1 MTNYIIETQQL
12 SKDFSGELS
21 VNQLS
26 IHVKKNEIYG
36 FLGPNGAG
44 KSTTMKMLLGLLQP
58 SHGSIKLFGKDFN
71 SNQIALLSDVGSLIE
86 EPSYYA
92 NLTGYENLQII
103 QKLLKLPKENID
115 KVLKIVRLYEQKDKL
130 VKNYSLGMKQ
140 RLGIALAIVKFPKLL
155 ILDEPTNGLDPAGIQ
170 EIRELIKSLPQ
181 RYDMTVIISSHILSE
196 IEQMATTV
204 GIINCGKL
212 LFEGNLAELE
222 EDEKYLFETSDDFT
236 AETLLAS
243 KGFEINKETG
253 LILNNYNK
261 VSIAA
266 AVRLLV
272 DNGID
277 IYQVR
282 MVRKSLEEVFLDMTG
297 RGKGSVL

>member
-1 MTNYIIETQQL
+1 MNNYIIETKQL
-12 SKDFSGELS
+12 SKDFSGEAA

-26 IHVKKNEIYG
+26 IHVRKNEIYG

-44 KSTTMKMLLGLLQP
+44 KSTAMKMLLGLLQP
-58 SHGSIKLFGKDFN
+58 THGSIRLFDKNFD
-71 SNQIALLSDVGSLIE
+71 SNQIALLSSVGSLIE

-92 NLTGYENLQII
+92 NLTGYENLEII
-103 QKLLKLPKENID
+103 QRLLKLPKENID
-115 KVLKIVRLYEQKDKL
+115 KVLKIVKLYEQKDKL

-140 RLGIALAIVKFPKLL
+140 RLGIALAIIKFPKLL

-181 RYDMTVIISSHILSE
+181 KYDMTVIISSHILSE

-204 GIINCGKL
+204 GIINKGKL
-212 LFEGNLAELE
+212 LFEGQLTELE
-222 EDEKYLFETSDDFT
+222 EDEKYLFETSDDAL
-236 AETLLAS
+236 AEQLLMR
-243 KGFEINKETG
+243 KGLELEENQSIVLKD
-253 LILNNYNK
+253 YNK
-261 VSIAA
+261 TNIAA
-266 AVRLLV
+266 AVKVLV
-272 DNGID
+272 ANDID

-297 RGKGSVL
+297 REGGVL

>member
-1 MTNYIIETQQL
+1 MNNYIIETKQL
-12 SKDFSGELS
+12 SKNFSGEAA

-26 IHVKKNEIYG
+26 IHVRKNEIYG

-44 KSTTMKMLLGLLQP
+44 KSTAMKMLLGLLQP
-58 SHGSIKLFGKDFN
+58 THGSIRLFDKNFD
-71 SNQIALLSDVGSLIE
+71 SNQIALLSSVGSLIE

-92 NLTGYENLQII
+92 NLTGYENLEII
-103 QKLLKLPKENID
+103 QRLLKLPKENID
-115 KVLKIVRLYEQKDKL
+115 KVLKIVKLYEQKDKL

-140 RLGIALAIVKFPKLL
+140 RLGIALAIIKFPKLL

-181 RYDMTVIISSHILSE
+181 KYDMTVIISSHILSE

-204 GIINCGKL
+204 GIINKGKL
-212 LFEGNLAELE
+212 LFEGQLTELE
-222 EDEKYLFETSDDFT
+222 EDEKYLFETSDDAL
-236 AETLLAS
+236 AEQLLMR
-243 KGFEINKETG
+243 KGFELEENQSI
-253 LILNNYNK
+253 ILKDYNK
-261 VSIAA
+261 ANIAA
-266 AVRLLV
+266 AVKVLV
-272 DNGID
+272 ANDID

-297 RGKGSVL
+297 REGGVL

>member
-1 MTNYIIETQQL
+1 MNNYIIETKQL
-12 SKDFSGELS
+12 SKDFSGEAA

-26 IHVKKNEIYG
+26 IHVRKNEIYG

-44 KSTTMKMLLGLLQP
+44 KSTAMKMLLGLLQP
-58 SHGSIKLFGKDFN
+58 THGSIRLFDKNFD
-71 SNQIALLSDVGSLIE
+71 SNQIALLSSVGSLIE

-92 NLTGYENLQII
+92 NLTGYENLEII
-103 QKLLKLPKENID
+103 QRLLKLPKENID
-115 KVLKIVRLYEQKDKL
+115 KVLKIVKLYEQKDKL

-140 RLGIALAIVKFPKLL
+140 RLGIALAIIKFPKLL

-181 RYDMTVIISSHILSE
+181 KYDMTVIISSHILSE

-204 GIINCGKL
+204 GIINKGKL
-212 LFEGNLAELE
+212 FFEGQLTELE
-222 EDEKYLFETSDDFT
+222 EDEKYLFETSDDAL
-236 AETLLAS
+236 AEQLLMR
-243 KGFEINKETG
+243 KGFELEENQSIVLKD
-253 LILNNYNK
+253 YNK
-261 VSIAA
+261 ANIAA
-266 AVRLLV
+266 AVKVLV
-272 DNGID
+272 ANDID

-297 RGKGSVL
+297 REGGVL

>member
-1 MTNYIIETQQL
+1 MNNYIIETKQL
-12 SKDFSGELS
+12 SKDFSGEAA

-26 IHVKKNEIYG
+26 IHVRKNEIYG

-58 SHGSIKLFGKDFN
+58 THGSIRLFDKNFD
-71 SNQIALLSDVGSLIE
+71 SNQIALLSSVGSLIE

-92 NLTGYENLQII
+92 NLTGYENLEII
-103 QKLLKLPKENID
+103 QHLLKLPKENID
-115 KVLKIVRLYEQKDKL
+115 KVLKIVKLYEQKDKL

-140 RLGIALAIVKFPKLL
+140 RLGIALAIIKFPKLL

-181 RYDMTVIISSHILSE
+181 KYDMTVIISSHILSE

-204 GIINCGKL
+204 GIINKGKL
-212 LFEGNLAELE
+212 LFEGQLTELE
-222 EDEKYLFETSDDFT
+222 EDEKYLFETSDDAL
-236 AETLLAS
+236 AEQLLMR
-243 KGFEINKETG
+243 KGFELEENQSIVLKD
-253 LILNNYNK
+253 YNK
-261 VSIAA
+261 ANIAA
-266 AVRLLV
+266 AVKVLV
-272 DNGID
+272 ANDID

-297 RGKGSVL
+297 REGGVL

>member
-1 MTNYIIETQQL
+1 MNNYIIETKQL
-12 SKDFSGELS
+12 SKDFSGEAA

-26 IHVKKNEIYG
+26 IHVRKNEIYG

-44 KSTTMKMLLGLLQP
+44 KSTAMKMLLGLLQP
-58 SHGSIKLFGKDFN
+58 THGSIRLFDKNFD
-71 SNQIALLSDVGSLIE
+71 SNQIALLSSVGSLIE

-92 NLTGYENLQII
+92 NLTGYENLEII
-103 QKLLKLPKENID
+103 QRLLKLPKENID
-115 KVLKIVRLYEQKDKL
+115 KVLKIVKLYEQKDKL

-140 RLGIALAIVKFPKLL
+140 RLGISLAIIKFPKLL

-181 RYDMTVIISSHILSE
+181 KYDMTVIISSHILSE

-204 GIINCGKL
+204 GIINKGKL
-212 LFEGNLAELE
+212 LFEGQLTELE
-222 EDEKYLFETSDDFT
+222 EDEKYLFETSDDAL
-236 AETLLAS
+236 AEQLLMR
-243 KGFEINKETG
+243 KGFELEENQSIVLKD
-253 LILNNYNK
+253 YNK
-261 VSIAA
+261 ANIAA
-266 AVRLLV
+266 AVKVLV
-272 DNGID
+272 ANDID

-297 RGKGSVL
+297 REGGVL

>member
-1 MTNYIIETQQL
+1 MNNYIIETKQL
-12 SKDFSGELS
+12 SKDFSGEAA

-44 KSTTMKMLLGLLQP
+44 KSTAMKMLLGLLQP
-58 SHGSIKLFGKDFN
+58 THGSIRLFDKNFD
-71 SNQIALLSDVGSLIE
+71 SNQIALLSSVGSLIE

-92 NLTGYENLQII
+92 NLTGYENLEII
-103 QKLLKLPKENID
+103 QRLLKLPKENID
-115 KVLKIVRLYEQKDKL
+115 KVLKIVKLYEQKDKL

-140 RLGIALAIVKFPKLL
+140 RLGIALAIIKFPKLL

-181 RYDMTVIISSHILSE
+181 KYDMTVIISSHILSE

-204 GIINCGKL
+204 GIINKGKL
-212 LFEGNLAELE
+212 LFEGQLTELE
-222 EDEKYLFETSDDFT
+222 EDEKYLFETSDDAL
-236 AETLLAS
+236 AEQLLMR
-243 KGFEINKETG
+243 KGFELEENQSIVLKD
-253 LILNNYNK
+253 YNK
-261 VSIAA
+261 TNIAA
-266 AVRLLV
+266 AVKVLV
-272 DNGID
+272 ANDID

-297 RGKGSVL
+297 REGGVL

>member
-1 MTNYIIETQQL
+1 MNNYIIETKQL
-12 SKDFSGELS
+12 SKNFSGEAA

-26 IHVKKNEIYG
+26 IHVRKNEIYG

-44 KSTTMKMLLGLLQP
+44 KSTAMKMLLGLLQP
-58 SHGSIKLFGKDFN
+58 THGSIRLFDKNFD
-71 SNQIALLSDVGSLIE
+71 SNQIALLSSVGSLIE

-92 NLTGYENLQII
+92 NLTGYENLEII
-103 QKLLKLPKENID
+103 QRLLKLPKENID
-115 KVLKIVRLYEQKDKL
+115 KVLKIVKLYEQKDKL

-140 RLGIALAIVKFPKLL
+140 RLGIALAIIKFPKLL

-181 RYDMTVIISSHILSE
+181 KYDMTVIISSHILSE

-204 GIINCGKL
+204 GIINKGKL
-212 LFEGNLAELE
+212 LFEGQLTELE
-222 EDEKYLFETSDDFT
+222 EDEKYLFETSDDAL
-236 AETLLAS
+236 AEQLLMR
-243 KGFEINKETG
+243 KGFELEENQSIVLKD
-253 LILNNYNK
+253 YNK
-261 VSIAA
+261 TNIAA
-266 AVRLLV
+266 AVKVLV
-272 DNGID
+272 ANDID

-297 RGKGSVL
+297 REGGVL

>member
-1 MTNYIIETQQL
+1 MNNYIIETKQL
-12 SKDFSGELS
+12 SKDFSGEAA

-26 IHVKKNEIYG
+26 IHVRKNEIYG

-44 KSTTMKMLLGLLQP
+44 KSTAMKMILGLLQP
-58 SHGSIKLFGKDFN
+58 THGSIRLFDKNFD
-71 SNQIALLSDVGSLIE
+71 SNQIALLSSVGSLIE

-92 NLTGYENLQII
+92 NLTGYENLEII
-103 QKLLKLPKENID
+103 QRLLKLPKENID
-115 KVLKIVRLYEQKDKL
+115 KVLKIVKLYEQKDKL

-140 RLGIALAIVKFPKLL
+140 RLGIALAIIKFPKLL

-181 RYDMTVIISSHILSE
+181 KYDMTVIISSHILSE

-204 GIINCGKL
+204 GIINKGKL
-212 LFEGNLAELE
+212 LFEGQLTELE
-222 EDEKYLFETSDDFT
+222 EDEKYLFETSDDAL
-236 AETLLAS
+236 AEQLLMR
-243 KGFEINKETG
+243 KGFELEENQSIVLKD
-253 LILNNYNK
+253 YNK
-261 VSIAA
+261 ANIAA
-266 AVRLLV
+266 AVKVLV
-272 DNGID
+272 ANDID

-297 RGKGSVL
+297 REGGIL

>member
-1 MTNYIIETQQL
+1 MNNYIIETKQL
-12 SKDFSGELS
+12 SKDFSGEVA

-26 IHVKKNEIYG
+26 IHVRKNEIYG

-44 KSTTMKMLLGLLQP
+44 KSTAMKMLLGLLQP
-58 SHGSIKLFGKDFN
+58 THGSIRLFDKNFD
-71 SNQIALLSDVGSLIE
+71 SNQIALLSSVGSLIE

-92 NLTGYENLQII
+92 NLTGYENLEII
-103 QKLLKLPKENID
+103 QRLLKLPKENID
-115 KVLKIVRLYEQKDKL
+115 KVLKIVKLYEQKDKL

-140 RLGIALAIVKFPKLL
+140 RLGIALAIIKFPKLL

-181 RYDMTVIISSHILSE
+181 KYDMTVIISSHILSE

-204 GIINCGKL
+204 GIINKGKL
-212 LFEGNLAELE
+212 LFEGQLTELE
-222 EDEKYLFETSDDFT
+222 EDEKYLFETSDDAL
-236 AETLLAS
+236 AEQLLMR
-243 KGFEINKETG
+243 KGFELEENQSIVLKD
-253 LILNNYNK
+253 YNK
-261 VSIAA
+261 ANIAA
-266 AVRLLV
+266 AVKVLV
-272 DNGID
+272 ANDID

-297 RGKGSVL
+297 REGGVL

>member
-1 MTNYIIETQQL
+1 MNNYIIETRQL
-12 SKDFSGELS
+12 SKDFSGEAA

-26 IHVKKNEIYG
+26 IHVRKNEIYG

-44 KSTTMKMLLGLLQP
+44 KSTAMKMLLGLLQP
-58 SHGSIKLFGKDFN
+58 THGSIRLFDRNFD
-71 SNQIALLSDVGSLIE
+71 SNQIALLSSVGSLIE

-92 NLTGYENLQII
+92 NLTGYENLEII
-103 QKLLKLPKENID
+103 QRLLKLPKENID
-115 KVLKIVRLYEQKDKL
+115 KVLKIVKLYEQKDKL

-140 RLGIALAIVKFPKLL
+140 RLGIALAIIKFPKLL

-181 RYDMTVIISSHILSE
+181 KYDMTVIISSHILSE

-204 GIINCGKL
+204 GIINKGKL
-212 LFEGNLAELE
+212 LFEGQLTELE
-222 EDEKYLFETSDDFT
+222 EDEKYLFETSDDAL
-236 AETLLAS
+236 AEQLLMR
-243 KGFEINKETG
+243 KGFELEENQSIVLKD
-253 LILNNYNK
+253 YNK
-261 VSIAA
+261 ANIAA
-266 AVRLLV
+266 AVKVLV
-272 DNGID
+272 ANDID

-297 RGKGSVL
+297 REGGVL

>member
-1 MTNYIIETQQL
+1 MNNYIIETKQL
-12 SKDFSGELS
+12 SKDFSGEAA

-26 IHVKKNEIYG
+26 IHVRKNEIYG

-44 KSTTMKMLLGLLQP
+44 KSTAMKMLLGLLQP
-58 SHGSIKLFGKDFN
+58 THGSIRLFDKNFD
-71 SNQIALLSDVGSLIE
+71 SNQIALLSSVGSLIE

-92 NLTGYENLQII
+92 NLTGYENLEII
-103 QKLLKLPKENID
+103 QRLLKLPKENID
-115 KVLKIVRLYEQKDKL
+115 KVLKIVKLYEQKDKL

-140 RLGIALAIVKFPKLL
+140 RLGIALAIIKFPKLL

-181 RYDMTVIISSHILSE
+181 KYDMTVIISSHILSE

-204 GIINCGKL
+204 GIINKGKL
-212 LFEGNLAELE
+212 LFEGQLTELE
-222 EDEKYLFETSDDFT
+222 EDEKYLFETSDDAL
-236 AETLLAS
+236 AEQLLMR
-243 KGFEINKETG
+243 KGFELEENQSIVLKD
-253 LILNNYNK
+253 YNK
-261 VSIAA
+261 ANIAA
-266 AVRLLV
+266 AVKVLV
-272 DNGID
+272 ANDID

-297 RGKGSVL
+297 REGGVL

>member
-1 MTNYIIETQQL
+1 MNNYIIETKQL
-12 SKDFSGELS
+12 SKNFSGEVA

-26 IHVKKNEIYG
+26 IHVRKNEIYG

-44 KSTTMKMLLGLLQP
+44 KSTAMKMLLGLLQP
-58 SHGSIKLFGKDFN
+58 THGSIRLFDKNFD
-71 SNQIALLSDVGSLIE
+71 SNQIALLSSVGSLIE

-92 NLTGYENLQII
+92 NLTGYENLEII
-103 QKLLKLPKENID
+103 QRLLKLPKENID
-115 KVLKIVRLYEQKDKL
+115 KVLKIVKLYEQKDKL

-140 RLGIALAIVKFPKLL
+140 RLGIALAIIKFPKLL

-181 RYDMTVIISSHILSE
+181 KYDMTVIISSHILSE

-204 GIINCGKL
+204 GIINKGKL
-212 LFEGNLAELE
+212 LFEGQLTELE
-222 EDEKYLFETSDDFT
+222 EDEKYLFETSDDAL
-236 AETLLAS
+236 AEQLLMR
-243 KGFEINKETG
+243 KGFELEENQSIVLKD
-253 LILNNYNK
+253 YNK
-261 VSIAA
+261 TNIAA
-266 AVRLLV
+266 AVKVLV
-272 DNGID
+272 ANDID

-297 RGKGSVL
+297 REGGVL

>member
-1 MTNYIIETQQL
+1 MNNYIIETRQL
-12 SKDFSGELS
+12 SKDFSGEAA

-26 IHVKKNEIYG
+26 IHVRKNEIYG

-44 KSTTMKMLLGLLQP
+44 KSTAMKMLLGLLQP
-58 SHGSIKLFGKDFN
+58 THGSIRLFDKNFD
-71 SNQIALLSDVGSLIE
+71 SNQIALLSSVGSLIE

-92 NLTGYENLQII
+92 NLTGYENLEII
-103 QKLLKLPKENID
+103 QRLLKLPKENID
-115 KVLKIVRLYEQKDKL
+115 KVLKIVKLYEQKDKL

-140 RLGIALAIVKFPKLL
+140 RLGIALAIIKFPKLL

-181 RYDMTVIISSHILSE
+181 KYDMTVIISSHILSE

-204 GIINCGKL
+204 GIINKGKL
-212 LFEGNLAELE
+212 LFEGQLTELE
-222 EDEKYLFETSDDFT
+222 EDEKYLFETSDDAL
-236 AETLLAS
+236 AEQLLMR
-243 KGFEINKETG
+243 KGFELEENQSIVLKD
-253 LILNNYNK
+253 YNK
-261 VSIAA
+261 TNIAA
-266 AVRLLV
+266 AVKVLV
-272 DNGID
+272 ANDID

-297 RGKGSVL
+297 REGGVL

>member
-1 MTNYIIETQQL
+1 MNNYIVETNQL
-12 SKDFSGELS
+12 SKDFSGEVA

-26 IHVKKNEIYG
+26 IHIRKNEIYG

-44 KSTTMKMLLGLLQP
+44 KSTAMKMLLGLLQP
-58 SHGSIKLFGKDFN
+58 THGSIKLFGKTFN
-71 SNQIALLSDVGSLIE
+71 SNQISLLSNVGSLIE

-92 NLTGYENLQII
+92 NLTGYENLEII
-103 QKLLKLPKENID
+103 QKLLKLPKRNID
-115 KVLKIVRLYEQKDKL
+115 EVLKIVKLFDQKDKL

-181 RYDMTVIISSHILSE
+181 KYDMTIIVSSHILSE

-204 GIINCGKL
+204 GIINHGQL
-212 LFEGNLAELE
+212 LFEGHLSDLK
-222 EDEKYLFETSDDFT
+222 EDEKYLFETSDDVT
-236 AETLLAS
+236 AKRILMFN
-243 KGFEINKETG
+243 GFNLDDDKK
-253 LILNNYNK
+253 LIVNDNDK
-261 VSIAA
+261 VNIATA
-266 AVRLLV
+266 IRLLV
-272 DNGID
+272 ENDVD

-282 MVRKSLEEVFLDMTG
+282 MIRRSLEDVFLDMTG
-297 RGKGSVL
+297 REGNVL

>member
-1 MTNYIIETQQL
+1 MNNYIIETKQL
-12 SKDFSGELS
+12 SKDFSGEAA

-26 IHVKKNEIYG
+26 IHVRKNEIYG

-44 KSTTMKMLLGLLQP
+44 KSTAMKMLLGLLQP
-58 SHGSIKLFGKDFN
+58 THGSIRLFDKNFD
-71 SNQIALLSDVGSLIE
+71 SNQIALLSSVGSLIE

-92 NLTGYENLQII
+92 NLTGYENLEII
-103 QKLLKLPKENID
+103 QRLLKLPKENID
-115 KVLKIVRLYEQKDKL
+115 KVLKIVKLYEQKDKL

-140 RLGIALAIVKFPKLL
+140 RLGIALAIIKFPKLL

-181 RYDMTVIISSHILSE
+181 KYDMTVIISSHILSE

-204 GIINCGKL
+204 GIINKGKL
-212 LFEGNLAELE
+212 LFEGQLTELE
-222 EDEKYLFETSDDFT
+222 EDEKYLFETSDDAL
-236 AETLLAS
+236 AEQLLMR
-243 KGFEINKETG
+243 KGFELEENQSIVLKD
-253 LILNNYNK
+253 YNK
-261 VSIAA
+261 TNIAA
-266 AVRLLV
+266 AVKILV
-272 DNGID
+272 ANDID

-297 RGKGSVL
+297 REGGVL

>member
-1 MTNYIIETQQL
+1 MNNYIIETEQL
-12 SKDFSGELS
+12 SKDFSGELA

-26 IHVKKNEIYG
+26 IHVRKNEIYG

-44 KSTTMKMLLGLLQP
+44 KSTVMKMLLGLLQP
-58 SHGSIKLFGKDFN
+58 THGSIKLFDKNFK
-71 SNQIALLSDVGSLIE
+71 SNQSAMLSNVGSLIE

-103 QKLLKLPKENID
+103 QRLLKLPKENID
-115 KVLKIVRLYEQKDKL
+115 KVLKIVKLYDQKDKL

-181 RYDMTVIISSHILSE
+181 KYNMTVIISSHILSE

-204 GIINCGKL
+204 GIINKGKL
-212 LFEGNLAELE
+212 LFEGRLADLE
-222 EDEKYLFETSDDFT
+222 EDEKYLFETNDD
-236 AETLLAS
+236 ARAKKMLIS
-243 KGFEINKETG
+243 KGFILDDEKELIINDKRKA
-253 LILNNYNK
+253 N
-261 VSIAA
+261 IAFA
-266 AVRLLV
+266 IRLLV
-272 DNGID
+272 KNDID

-282 MVRKSLEEVFLDMTG
+282 MVRKSLEDVFLDMTG
-297 RGKGSVL
+297 RKGGVS

>member
-1 MTNYIIETQQL
+1 MSDYIIETDHL
-12 SKDFSGELS
+12 SKDFTGELS

-44 KSTTMKMLLGLLQP
+44 KSTTMKMFLGLLQP
-58 SHGSIKLFGKDFN
+58 TQGSIKLFGKEFSN
-71 SNQIALLSDVGSLIE
+71 NQIASLSDVGSLIE

-103 QKLLKLPKENID
+103 QRLLKLPKENID
-115 KVLKIVRLYEQKDKL
+115 KVLKIVKLYDQKDKL

-181 RYDMTVIISSHILSE
+181 KYDMTIIISSHILSE

-204 GIINCGKL
+204 GIINKGTL
-212 LFEGNLAELE
+212 LFEGDLTDLE
-222 EDEKYLFETSDDFT
+222 EDEKYLFETSDD
-236 AETLLAS
+236 AAAKQLLIS
-243 KGFEINKETG
+243 KGFELEENQSLVLKD
-253 LILNNYNK
+253 YNK
-261 VSIAA
+261 SNIAA
-266 AVRLLV
+266 AVKFLV
-272 DNGID
+272 ANDVD

-282 MVRKSLEEVFLDMTG
+282 MIRKSLEEVFLDMTG
-297 RGKGSVL
+297 REGGVL

>member
-1 MTNYIIETQQL
+1 MNNYIIETKQL
-12 SKDFSGELS
+12 SKDFSGEAA

-26 IHVKKNEIYG
+26 IHVRKNEIYG

-44 KSTTMKMLLGLLQP
+44 KSTAMKMLLGLLQP
-58 SHGSIKLFGKDFN
+58 THGSIRLFDKNFD
-71 SNQIALLSDVGSLIE
+71 SNQIALLSSVGSLIE

-92 NLTGYENLQII
+92 NLTGYENLEII
-103 QKLLKLPKENID
+103 QRLLKLPKENID
-115 KVLKIVRLYEQKDKL
+115 KVLKIVKLYEQKDKL

-140 RLGIALAIVKFPKLL
+140 RLGIALAIIKFPKLL

-181 RYDMTVIISSHILSE
+181 KYDMTVIISSHILSE

-204 GIINCGKL
+204 GIINKGKL
-212 LFEGNLAELE
+212 LFEGQLTELE
-222 EDEKYLFETSDDFT
+222 EDEKYLFETSDDAL
-236 AETLLAS
+236 AEQLLMR
-243 KGFEINKETG
+243 KGFELEENQSIVLKD
-253 LILNNYNK
+253 YNK
-261 VSIAA
+261 TNIAA
-266 AVRLLV
+266 AVKVLV
-272 DNGID
+272 ANDID

-297 RGKGSVL
+297 R

>member
-1 MTNYIIETQQL
+1 MNDYILETNQL

-58 SHGSIKLFGKDFN
+58 TQGSIKLFGKNFD
-71 SNQIALLSDVGSLIE
+71 SNQIALLSSVGSLIE

-92 NLTGYENLQII
+92 NLTGYENLEII
-103 QKLLKLPKENID
+103 QRLLKLPKENID
-115 KVLKIVRLYEQKDKL
+115 KVLKIVKLHEQKDKL

-181 RYDMTVIISSHILSE
+181 KYDMTVIISSHILSE

-204 GIINCGKL
+204 GIINKGKL
-212 LFEGNLAELE
+212 LFEGKLAELE
-222 EDEKYLFETSDDFT
+222 EDEKYLFETSDDAL
-236 AETLLAS
+236 AEQLLMQ
-243 KGFEINKETG
+243 KGFELEKNQD
-253 LILNNYNK
+253 LILIDYNK
-261 VSIAA
+261 ANIAA
-266 AVRLLV
+266 AVKLLV
-272 DNGID
+272 ANNID

-282 MVRKSLEEVFLDMTG
+282 MVRKSLEEIFLDMTG
-297 RGKGSVL
+297 REGGVL

>member
-1 MTNYIIETQQL
+1 MNNYIIETKQL
-12 SKDFSGELS
+12 SKDFSGEAA

-26 IHVKKNEIYG
+26 IHVRKNEIYG

-44 KSTTMKMLLGLLQP
+44 KSTAMKMLLGLLQP
-58 SHGSIKLFGKDFN
+58 THGSIRLFDKNFD
-71 SNQIALLSDVGSLIE
+71 SNQIALLSSVGSLIE

-92 NLTGYENLQII
+92 NLTGYENLEII
-103 QKLLKLPKENID
+103 QRLLKLPKENID
-115 KVLKIVRLYEQKDKL
+115 KVLKIVKLYEQKDKL

-140 RLGIALAIVKFPKLL
+140 RLGIALAIIKFPKLL

-181 RYDMTVIISSHILSE
+181 KYDMTVIISSHILSE

-204 GIINCGKL
+204 GIINKGKL
-212 LFEGNLAELE
+212 LFEGQLTELE
-222 EDEKYLFETSDDFT
+222 EDEKYLFETSYDAL
-236 AETLLAS
+236 AEQLLMR
-243 KGFEINKETG
+243 KGFELEENQSIVLKD
-253 LILNNYNK
+253 YNK
-261 VSIAA
+261 ANIAA
-266 AVRLLV
+266 AVKVLV
-272 DNGID
+272 ANDID

-297 RGKGSVL
+297 REGGVL

>member
-1 MTNYIIETQQL
+1 MNNYIIETKQL
-12 SKDFSGELS
+12 SKNFSGEAA

-26 IHVKKNEIYG
+26 IHVRKNEIYG

-44 KSTTMKMLLGLLQP
+44 KSTAMKMLLGLLQP
-58 SHGSIKLFGKDFN
+58 THGSIRLFDKNFD
-71 SNQIALLSDVGSLIE
+71 SNQIALLSSVGALIE

-92 NLTGYENLQII
+92 NLTGYENLEII
-103 QKLLKLPKENID
+103 QRLLKLPKENID
-115 KVLKIVRLYEQKDKL
+115 KVLKIVKLYEQKDKL

-140 RLGIALAIVKFPKLL
+140 RLGIALAIIKFPKLL

-181 RYDMTVIISSHILSE
+181 KYDMTVIISSHILSE

-204 GIINCGKL
+204 GIINKGKL
-212 LFEGNLAELE
+212 LFEGQLTELE
-222 EDEKYLFETSDDFT
+222 EDEKYLFETSDDAL
-236 AETLLAS
+236 AEQLLMR
-243 KGFEINKETG
+243 KGFELEENQSIVLKD
-253 LILNNYNK
+253 YNK
-261 VSIAA
+261 TNIAA
-266 AVRLLV
+266 AVKVLV
-272 DNGID
+272 ANDID

-297 RGKGSVL
+297 REGGVL

>member
-1 MTNYIIETQQL
+1 MNNYIIETRQL
-12 SKDFSGELS
+12 SKDFSGEAA

-26 IHVKKNEIYG
+26 IHVRKNEIYG

-44 KSTTMKMLLGLLQP
+44 KSTAMKMLLGLLQP
-58 SHGSIKLFGKDFN
+58 THGSIRLFDKNFD
-71 SNQIALLSDVGSLIE
+71 SNQIALLSSVGSLIE

-92 NLTGYENLQII
+92 NLTGYENLEII
-103 QKLLKLPKENID
+103 QRLLKLPKENID
-115 KVLKIVRLYEQKDKL
+115 KVLKIVKLYEQKDKL

-140 RLGIALAIVKFPKLL
+140 RLGIALAIIKFPKLL

-181 RYDMTVIISSHILSE
+181 KYDMTVIISSHILSE

-204 GIINCGKL
+204 GIINKGKL
-212 LFEGNLAELE
+212 LFEGQLTELE
-222 EDEKYLFETSDDFT
+222 EDEKYLFETSDDAL
-236 AETLLAS
+236 AEQLLMR
-243 KGFEINKETG
+243 KGFELEENQSIVLKD
-253 LILNNYNK
+253 YNK
-261 VSIAA
+261 TNIAA
-266 AVRLLV
+266 AVKVLV
-272 DNGID
+272 ANDID

-297 RGKGSVL
+297 REGGIL